1 MRIALH
7 SPSQFSRLL
16 NYLSRAP
23 LSRFLMRLLFRRH
36 YGNTVQEIFGI
47 RFESPFGLACGYDE
61 NGEFYDTLAD
71 FGSGFVEIGPIT
83 IREKDGKGVEEA
95 VSRLRENKAKTR
107 LIAKI
112 TKNESTLTDNAA
124 QDFARSMA
132 LLYDFVDM
140 FVIDCQSGGVT
151 EDIESLSEVIDR
163 MLETRR
169 YYDVKRPVFVNITKG
184 TARSEV
190 DDIIA
195 YTMRSGLDGVVVKDT
210 AWVEYIYR
218 KTSGNLVI
226 IASGEGVGTA
236 EMAYR
241 LLCEGASLVEF
252 DQAFLRRGPVIF
264 REANQLLHTLRKDT
278 KHDD

>member
-1 MRIALH
+1 MLFALH
-7 SPSQFSRLL
+7 SLPQFSRYLS
-16 NYLSRAP
+16 YLSRAP
-23 LSRFLMRLLFRRH
+23 LSRFLTRLLFRRH
-36 YGNTVQEIFGI
+36 YANTVQDIFGI
-47 RFESPFGLACGYDE
+47 RFDSPFGLACGYDE
-61 NGEFYDTLAD
+61 NGEYYDTLAD
-71 FGSGFVEIGPIT
+71 FGAGFVEIGPIT
-83 IREKDGKGVEEA
+83 IKEKDGKGVEEA
-95 VSRLRENKAKTR
+95 VGRLRERKARTR
-107 LIAKI
+107 LLAKI
-112 TKNESTLTDNAA
+112 TKNESTLTDDAA

-140 FVIDCQSGGVT
+140 FVIDSQSGGVT

-169 YYDVKRPVFVNITKG
+169 YYDVKRPIFVNITQG

-195 YTMRSGLDGVVVKDT
+195 YTMRSGLDGVIVKDT
-210 AWVEYIYR
+210 AWVEYIHK

-241 LLCEGASLVEF
+241 LLCEGASLIEF
-252 DQAFLRRGPVIF
+252 DQAFLREGPAILK
-264 REANQLLHTLRKDT
+264 EANQLLHTMRNRNKG
-278 KHDD
+278 K